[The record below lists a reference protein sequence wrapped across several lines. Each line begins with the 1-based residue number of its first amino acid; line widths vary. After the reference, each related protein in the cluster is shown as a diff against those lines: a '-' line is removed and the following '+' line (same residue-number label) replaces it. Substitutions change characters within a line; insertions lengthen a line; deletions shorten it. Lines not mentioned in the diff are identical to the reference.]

1 MLFLYS
7 TLATGRLV
15 PTTSTK
21 TFNSMHRLAD
31 FAFIPPSTDSAGDLD
46 EVRVLLLRTVVFFF
60 SRCTPCLFM
69 KFIDILFNKIIN
81 ELLYQLEYVLHDL

>member
-1 MLFLYS
+1 MVIWKPLLLMLFLYS

-31 FAFIPPSTDSAGDLD
+31 FAFIPPDTESAGDID

-60 SRCTPCLFM
+60 SVLRLTLTVVVFLV
-69 KFIDILFNKIIN
+69 ILVIHVF
-81 ELLYQLEYVLHDL
+81 LL